1 MSVEQSIP
9 NGDLYAAAP
18 SLADQAYRRL
28 EEMIVTLELAPGLV
42 LSEAALAERLAI
54 GRTPVR
60 ESLHRLAR
68 EGLVNILPR
77 RGILISDI
85 DIRAQL
91 KLLEV
96 RREIER
102 LMARSAARRATTSE
116 RREFQDIAEAMLQAA
131 REEADIDFMR
141 LDRQLNLLIAD
152 TARNEYAAKAMGLM
166 HGLSRRFWFM
176 HYKQV
181 ADMPLAAERHADLA
195 KAIAAGDP
203 DNAAAASDR
212 LIDYVEN
219 ITRATLDL

>member
-1 MSVEQSIP
+1 MSVEQSIS
-9 NGDLYAAAP
+9 NSDLYAATP

-176 HYKQV
+176 HYKQI

>member
-1 MSVEQSIP
+1 MSVEKSISSS
-9 NGDLYAAAP
+9 DLYAAAP

-28 EEMIVTLELAPGLV
+28 EEMIVTLELAPGSV

-116 RREFQDIAEAMLQAA
+116 RHEFEAIAEAMLQAA

>member
-1 MSVEQSIP
+1 MSVEKSISSS
-9 NGDLYAAAP
+9 DLYAAAP

-28 EEMIVTLELAPGLV
+28 EEMIVTLELAPGSV